1 MKYGIQMFSVR
12 DTAEHDL
19 HAALQSV
26 AELGYKNV
34 EFAGFFGH
42 PAEEVKG
49 WLSELGLTASGTHTM
64 LDALDA
70 DFDGVVA
77 YHKAIGCDTLIVPYS
92 DPKTQAELSELV
104 SRMNHYQQ
112 KLAQSGITLGYHN
125 HAHEFAPIEGGR
137 TILEALIA
145 DTAVQLEIDTFWV
158 YAAGQNPVEWMQRL
172 HDLHR
177 LPVIHIK
184 DGLASHEGKPLG
196 LGTAPVA
203 AVYAKALELNVPMV
217 VESETL
223 TPSGADEA
231 RVCMAYLKTLESK

>member
-1 MKYGIQMFSVR
+1 
-12 DTAEHDL
+12 
-19 HAALQSV
+19 
-26 AELGYKNV
+26 
-34 EFAGFFGH
+34 
-42 PAEEVKG
+42 
-49 WLSELGLTASGTHTM
+49 
-64 LDALDA
+64 
-70 DFDGVVA
+70 
-77 YHKAIGCDTLIVPYS
+77 
-92 DPKTQAELSELV
+92 
-104 SRMNHYQQ
+104 
-112 KLAQSGITLGYHN
+112 
-125 HAHEFAPIEGGR
+125 
-137 TILEALIA
+137 EALIA
-145 DTAVQLEIDTFWV
+145 YTAVQLEIDTFWV